1 MAALGKSKAGELK
14 DVCRNA
20 NFYTDGYFDFNTKL
34 WKSGGKIIDDWRWY
48 IREPRNNEF
57 HVYPILLD
65 RFAYVKINISSVA
78 RHIGIKNGTEIKRL
92 SKNLGKPKINLI
104 IYQSNKKTETMKF
117 FSANSCTFFL
127 DTDRNVCP
135 FGNFICGDRDGNN
148 FSFEMGKLKY
158 EEAILFCQKKN
169 LSLCG

>member
-1 MAALGKSKAGELK
+1 MNVNKDFCSMAALGKSKAGELK

-65 RFAYVKINISSVA
+65 RFAYVKTNISSVA
-78 RHIGIKNGTEIKRL
+78 RDIGIK
-92 SKNLGKPKINLI
+92 
-104 IYQSNKKTETMKF
+104 
-117 FSANSCTFFL
+117 
-127 DTDRNVCP
+127 
-135 FGNFICGDRDGNN
+135 
-148 FSFEMGKLKY
+148 
-158 EEAILFCQKKN
+158 
-169 LSLCG
+169 